1 MATVTVCSD
10 FGAQENK
17 IHHCFHFFPSYLP
30 LSDGTDLSVLNVEV
44 LSQLFHSHFSP
55 SRRGPLVPLH
65 FLPLERYYLHVW
77 GCWYFFHSLES
88 SQVSVS
94 PFGEMSVFFVH
105 FLICLLLS
113 YIFILDISP
122 LSDIWPT
129 KLSLALL
136 AVFSL
141 SWWYTLKW
149 KFYIH
154 THTYIC
160 NQPIF
165 SSIAV
170 LYCIL
175 DKIIFIKLWVYSY
188 TTELYLRFF
197 YIFAYH

>member
-1 MATVTVCSD
+1 MSEVVDISSTVLIP
-10 FGAQENK
+10 AK
-17 IHHCFHFFPSYLP
+17 YLFLHLEKCLFS
-30 LSDGTDLSVLNVEV
+30 LSIFNLS
-44 LSQLFHSHFSP
+44 SA
-55 SRRGPLVPLH
+55 
-65 FLPLERYYLHVW
+65 
-77 GCWYFFHSLES
+77 
-88 SQVSVS
+88 
-94 PFGEMSVFFVH
+94 
-105 FLICLLLS
+105 
-113 YIFILDISP
+113 IFILDISP

-149 KFYIH
+149 KFYIY

-160 NQPIF
+160 NQPTF

-197 YIFAYH
+197 YIFAYHQEKNLKNIFFRNLYHFP